1 MKRRTFLSG
10 LSAGML
16 AAPLAVEAQP
26 MRKLPRVGILIT
38 ANPRLY
44 DPFVDELRRLGYV
57 DGQNIV
63 LEFRNAEGRI
73 ERFPALAADLVR
85 AGVHVTLAVS
95 EASVRAAQ
103 QATTST
109 PIVIVAIDYD
119 PLALRMVTS
128 LARPGGNVT
137 GVFLQQLE
145 VTAKRIE
152 LLKAMLPKLTRLA
165 VLWDVS
171 GADQFKAAEA
181 ASLSLGLRV
190 QSLKIRPNADD
201 LSGAFAAAIRE
212 RADAIAV
219 VQTAALFHER
229 AQIVQ
234 LATGHR
240 LPAAFT
246 FKEFAETGGL
256 MSYGAQLPDM
266 FRRAA
271 FYVDRILKG
280 AKPGDL
286 PMEQPTKFELVINL
300 RTAKALGLAMPPSVL
315 ARADQVIE

>member
-1 MKRRTFLSG
+1 MKRLTAVVAVVL
-10 LSAGML
+10 LLMAWAAG
-16 AAPLAVEAQP
+16 VQP
-26 MRKLPRVGILIT
+26 TGKLPRVGVLIT

-44 DPFVDELRRLGYV
+44 DGFVEELRGLGYV
-57 DGQNIV
+57 DGQSVV

-85 AGVHVTLAVS
+85 AGVDVILAVS
-95 EASVRAAQ
+95 EASARAAR

-109 PIVIVAIDYD
+109 PIIIVAIDYD
-119 PLALRMVTS
+119 PLALKMVTS

-137 GVFLQQLE
+137 GVVLQQLE

-165 VLWDVS
+165 VLWDPS

-190 QSLKIRPNADD
+190 QSLKIRANPDD
-201 LSGAFAAAIRE
+201 LSGAFAAAARE

-219 VQTAALFHER
+219 VQTAVFYRER
-229 AQIVQ
+229 AQIAQ
-234 LATGHR
+234 LAASHR

-246 FKEFAETGGL
+246 FREFAEAGGL
-256 MSYGAQLPDM
+256 MSYGTHLPDM

-271 FYVDRILKG
+271 FYVDKILKG
-280 AKPGDL
+280 ARAGDL

-300 RTAKALGLAMPPSVL
+300 KTAKTLGLTIPPSL
-315 ARADQVIE
+315 LLRADQIIE

>member
-1 MKRRTFLSG
+1 MKRLPAVIAV
-10 LSAGML
+10 LLLLMVCVAG
-16 AAPLAVEAQP
+16 AQS
-26 MRKLPRVGILIT
+26 MGKLPRVGILIT

-44 DPFVDELRRLGYV
+44 DTFVEELRRLGYV

-63 LEFRNAEGRI
+63 LEFRSAEGRI
-73 ERFPALAADLVR
+73 ERFPVLAADLVR
-85 AGVHVTLAVS
+85 AGVDVTLAVS

-119 PLALRMVTS
+119 PLALKMVTS

-165 VLWDVS
+165 VLWDPS
-171 GADQFKAAEA
+171 GADQFKAADA
-181 ASLSLGLRV
+181 AAASLGLRV
-190 QSLKIRPNADD
+190 QSLKIRPNPDD
-201 LSGAFAAAIRE
+201 LSGAFAAAVRE

-219 VQTAALFHER
+219 VQTAVLFRER

-234 LATGHR
+234 MATSHR
-240 LPAAFT
+240 LPAAFA
-246 FKEFAETGGL
+246 FREFAETGGL
-256 MSYGAQLPDM
+256 MSYGAHLPDM

-280 AKPGDL
+280 ARAGDL

-300 RTAKALGLAMPPSVL
+300 KTAKALGLTIPQTL
-315 ARADQVIE
+315 LLRADQVIQ

>member
-1 MKRRTFLSG
+1 MDRRRFLLTS
-10 LSAGML
+10 LAGTL

-26 MRKLPRVGILIT
+26 MGKLPRVGVLIT

-44 DPFVDELRRLGYV
+44 DAFVEELRRLGYV

-73 ERFPALAADLVR
+73 ERFPALATDLVR
-85 AGVHVTLAVS
+85 AGVDVTLAVS

-103 QATTST
+103 QATSST

-119 PLALRMVTS
+119 PLALKMVTS

-165 VLWDVS
+165 VLWDAS

-190 QSLKIRPNADD
+190 QSLKIRPNPDD
-201 LSGAFAAAIRE
+201 LSGAFAAAVRE

-219 VQTAALFHER
+219 VQTAVLFHER
-229 AQIVQ
+229 GQIVQ

-246 FKEFAETGGL
+246 FREFAETGGL
-256 MSYGAQLPDM
+256 MSYGAHLPDM

-300 RTAKALGLAMPPSVL
+300 KTAKALRLTIPPSLL

>member
-1 MKRRTFLSG
+1 MKRLPAVIAV
-10 LSAGML
+10 LLLLMVCVAG
-16 AAPLAVEAQP
+16 AQP
-26 MRKLPRVGILIT
+26 MGKLPRVGILIT

-44 DPFVDELRRLGYV
+44 DPFVEELRRLGYV
-57 DGQNIV
+57 DGRDIV

-85 AGVHVTLAVS
+85 AGVDVILAVS

-103 QATTST
+103 QGTTST

-119 PLALRMVTS
+119 PLALKMVTS

-165 VLWDVS
+165 VLWDPS

-181 ASLSLGLRV
+181 ASVSLGLRV
-190 QSLKIRPNADD
+190 QSLKIRPNPDD
-201 LSGAFAAAIRE
+201 LSGAFAGAVRE

-219 VQTAALFHER
+219 VQTAMLFRER

-234 LATGHR
+234 MATSHR

-246 FKEFAETGGL
+246 FREFAETGGL
-256 MSYGAQLPDM
+256 MSYGAHLPDM

-300 RTAKALGLAMPPSVL
+300 KTAKALGLTIPPSLL
-315 ARADQVIE
+315 ARADQIIE

>member
-1 MKRRTFLSG
+1 MKRLPAVIAV
-10 LSAGML
+10 LLLLMVCVAG
-16 AAPLAVEAQP
+16 AQS
-26 MRKLPRVGILIT
+26 MGKLPRVGILIT

-44 DPFVDELRRLGYV
+44 DTFVEELRRLGYV

-63 LEFRNAEGRI
+63 LEFRSAEGRI
-73 ERFPALAADLVR
+73 ERFPVLAADLVR
-85 AGVHVTLAVS
+85 AGVDVTLAVS

-119 PLALRMVTS
+119 PLALKMVTS

-165 VLWDVS
+165 VLWDPS

-181 ASLSLGLRV
+181 AAASLGLRV
-190 QSLKIRPNADD
+190 QSLKIRPNPDD
-201 LSGAFAAAIRE
+201 LSGAFAAAVRE

-219 VQTAALFHER
+219 VQTAVLFRER

-234 LATGHR
+234 MATSHR
-240 LPAAFT
+240 LPAAFA
-246 FKEFAETGGL
+246 FREFAETGGL
-256 MSYGAQLPDM
+256 MSYGAHLPDM

-271 FYVDRILKG
+271 FYVDGILKG
-280 AKPGDL
+280 ARAGDL

-300 RTAKALGLAMPPSVL
+300 KTAKALGLTIPHTL
-315 ARADQVIE
+315 LLRADQVIE

>member
-1 MKRRTFLSG
+1 MKRLPAVIAV
-10 LSAGML
+10 LLLLMVCVAG
-16 AAPLAVEAQP
+16 AQP
-26 MRKLPRVGILIT
+26 MGKLPRVGILIT

-44 DPFVDELRRLGYV
+44 DPFVEELRRLGYV
-57 DGQNIV
+57 DGRDIV

-85 AGVHVTLAVS
+85 AGVDIILAVS

-103 QATTST
+103 QGTTST

-119 PLALRMVTS
+119 PLALKMVTS

-165 VLWDVS
+165 VLWDPS

-181 ASLSLGLRV
+181 ASVSLGLRV
-190 QSLKIRPNADD
+190 QSLKIRPNPDD
-201 LSGAFAAAIRE
+201 LSGAFAGAVRE

-219 VQTAALFHER
+219 VQTAMLFRER

-234 LATGHR
+234 MATSHR

-246 FKEFAETGGL
+246 FREFAETGGL
-256 MSYGAQLPDM
+256 MSYGAHLPDM

-271 FYVDRILKG
+271 FYVDRILRG
-280 AKPGDL
+280 AKAGDL
-286 PMEQPTKFELVINL
+286 PMEQPTKFELVVNAK
-300 RTAKALGLAMPPSVL
+300 TAKALGVSIPQSVL
-315 ARADQVIE
+315 LRADRVIE

>member
-1 MKRRTFLSG
+1 MTRLTAVIAVL
-10 LSAGML
+10 LLLMPCAAG
-16 AAPLAVEAQP
+16 AQP
-26 MRKLPRVGILIT
+26 TGKRPRVGVLIT

-44 DPFVDELRRLGYV
+44 DPFVEELRRLGWI
-57 DGQNIV
+57 DGQNFV

-73 ERFPALAADLVR
+73 ERFPAFATDLVR
-85 AGVHVTLAVS
+85 AGVDVTLAVS

-119 PLALRMVTS
+119 PLALKMVTS
-128 LARPGGNVT
+128 LARPGGNAT

-165 VLWDVS
+165 ILWDPS

-181 ASLSLGLRV
+181 ASQSLGLRV
-190 QSLKIRPNADD
+190 QSLKIKPDPDD
-201 LSGAFAAAIRE
+201 LSGAFAAAVRG
-212 RADAIAV
+212 RADAIVV
-219 VQTAALFHER
+219 VQTAVFFRER

-234 LATGHR
+234 LATSHR

-246 FKEFAETGGL
+246 FREFVETGGL
-256 MSYGAQLPDM
+256 MSYGADLPDM

-271 FYVDRILKG
+271 FYVDKILKG
-280 AKPGDL
+280 AKVGDL
-286 PMEQPTKFELVINL
+286 PMEQPTKFEMVINM
-300 RTAKALGLAMPPSVL
+300 RTAKALGLTIPPSL
-315 ARADQVIE
+315 LLRADQVIE